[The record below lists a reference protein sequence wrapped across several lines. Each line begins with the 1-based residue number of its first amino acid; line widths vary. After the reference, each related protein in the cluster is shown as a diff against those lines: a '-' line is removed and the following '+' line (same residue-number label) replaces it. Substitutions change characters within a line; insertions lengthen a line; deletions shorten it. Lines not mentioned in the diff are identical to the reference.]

1 MTSDREARNL
11 PRAWQRM
18 LSGRRLDLL
27 TPSPAD
33 IEIEDIAHGL
43 ARVARWNGQT
53 TGPNA
58 LSVAQHCLMVEEIA
72 FALNPGFGTTD
83 RLAALL
89 HDAPEYV
96 IGDLISPFKA
106 AIGLDYK
113 AFELNLLAAI
123 HERFGL
129 PRQMP
134 DAVNSAIKHADRIA
148 AYYEATRLAGFNVNE
163 AQKYFGAPMLPA
175 KLELRLNSL
184 TPWPAERAESGY
196 LEAFRIYSRI

>member
-1 MTSDREARNL
+1 MPDANTRAQR

-27 TPSPAD
+27 DPRPAD
-33 IEIEDIAHGL
+33 VAIEDIAHGL

-53 TGPNA
+53 LGA
-58 LSVAQHCLMVEEIA
+58 HAFSVAQHALLVDEITGA
-72 FALNPGFGTTD
+72 RHPEWPARW
-83 RLAALL
+83 RLATLL

-113 AFELNLLAAI
+113 AFELRLLAAI

-129 PRQMP
+129 PA
-134 DAVNSAIKHADRIA
+134 AVPAAIAAAIKTADRV
-148 AYYEATRLAGFNVNE
+148 G
-163 AQKYFGAPMLPA
+163 
-175 KLELRLNSL
+175 
-184 TPWPAERAESGY
+184 
-196 LEAFRIYSRI
+196 